1 MLSKNQL
8 GFLYMFLSVCAFSLM
23 DLIIKW
29 TADYPL
35 GQVVFFRGFFGIVF
49 YFFVIPKN
57 RINNFYQT
65 KRAFLH
71 FLRCFVGLIAMVAIF
86 IALRNLPLA
95 TVVSISFA
103 APIFTTIF
111 SIFFLSERVGIYRW
125 LAVVIG
131 FVGILIITEPGFESL
146 NIYYIFP
153 IIFCIG
159 LSYVAI
165 AIRQLSSTEPVW
177 LISLNFSIAIT
188 IAGLCTLPYGW
199 KIPSFFDFFVLSLVG
214 LFGGVANLWLS
225 QSYKF
230 SEVSLVTPLKYL
242 GLVFAIFFGYLI
254 WGEVPSLKS
263 LIGGLLVIL
272 SSIIIFRREI
282 IIKKTPTMF
291 VFNNKMEIVAK
302 PRSTHQLKTFLMS
315 NKFFNTI
322 YFAISKTSMVL
333 KLGLFSLLIN
343 ILLNYLFVYTLGLN
357 HVGIALATSFSAIFI
372 YIISLFWLDK
382 NNLFNSRGKILS
394 YTFAILGLLI
404 MFFTIN

>member
-29 TADYPL
+29 TTDYPL

-49 YFFVIPKN
+49 YFFIIPKN
-57 RINNFYQT
+57 RIKNFYQT
-65 KRAFLH
+65 KRPILH
-71 FLRCFVGLIAMVAIF
+71 FLRCLVGLIAMVAIF

-111 SIFFLSERVGIYRW
+111 SIFLLSEKVGIYRW
-125 LAVVIG
+125 LAVLIG
-131 FVGILIITEPGFESL
+131 FLGILIITEPGFESL

-165 AIRQLSSTEPVW
+165 AIRKLSSTEPVW

-188 IAGLCTLPYGW
+188 IAGLCSLPYGW
-199 KIPSFFDFFVLSLVG
+199 KIPSFFDFFILSLVG
-214 LFGGVANLWLS
+214 FFGGVANLWLS

-242 GLVFAIFFGYLI
+242 GLIFAIFFGYLI
-254 WGEVPSLKS
+254 WGEIPSLKS
-263 LIGGLLVIL
+263 LFGGLLVIL
-272 SSIIIFRREI
+272 SSIIIFRREL
-282 IIKKTPTMF
+282 IIKKIPPMQRH
-291 VFNNKMEIVAK
+291 E
-302 PRSTHQLKTFLMS
+302 
-315 NKFFNTI
+315 
-322 YFAISKTSMVL
+322 
-333 KLGLFSLLIN
+333 
-343 ILLNYLFVYTLGLN
+343 
-357 HVGIALATSFSAIFI
+357 
-372 YIISLFWLDK
+372 
-382 NNLFNSRGKILS
+382 
-394 YTFAILGLLI
+394 
-404 MFFTIN
+404 